1 MSFINTATFGSL
13 NTSNV
18 TTSSF
23 TASTI
28 TAPIAAIS
36 SLVTSTFTVPVINTP
51 VIGTSSFTAS
61 TITAPVIGTSSFT
74 ASTIT
79 APVIGTS
86 SFTASTITAP
96 VIGTSS
102 FTASTIAAN
111 GLTTVQQITEKFDI
125 LSSQT
130 GAVNLDF
137 ASSAIWYHSSINGNI
152 TARFI
157 NVPQTQS
164 RSAVV
169 TLIFNQGASPFY
181 ANNIS
186 VNTST
191 VSIKWANATVPT
203 PVANRVEAES
213 LTLLN
218 VGGIWTAL
226 GQYTS
231 FG

>member
-1 MSFINTATFGSL
+1 MSFINTATVGSL

-28 TAPIAAIS
+28 NAPVATIS
-36 SLVTSTFTVPVINTP
+36 SLNASTFTVPTLNTP
-51 VIGTSSFTAS
+51 NITTSSITAS
-61 TITAPVIGTSSFT
+61 TITAPIVGTSSVT

-79 APVIGTS
+79 A
-86 SFTASTITAP
+86 
-96 VIGTSS
+96 
-102 FTASTIAAN
+102 N
-111 GLTTVQQITEKFDI
+111 GLTQVQQITEKFDI

-130 GAVNLDF
+130 GAVDLNF
-137 ASSAIWYHSSINGNI
+137 ASTAIWYHSSISGNI

-157 NVPQTQS
+157 NVPQVQS

-169 TLIFNQGASPFY
+169 SLVFNQGASPFY

-186 VNTST
+186 INTST
-191 VSIKWANATVPT
+191 VTIKWVNATVPT
-203 PVANRVEAES
+203 PAANRTEVES
-213 LTLLN
+213 FTLLN
-218 VGGIWTAL
+218 VSGTWTAL

-231 FG
+231 FGETAF

>member
-18 TTSSF
+18 ATSSF

-28 TAPIAAIS
+28 T
-36 SLVTSTFTVPVINTP
+36 
-51 VIGTSSFTAS
+51 
-61 TITAPVIGTSSFT
+61 
-74 ASTIT
+74 
-79 APVIGTS
+79 
-86 SFTASTITAP
+86 
-96 VIGTSS
+96 
-102 FTASTIAAN
+102 AN
-111 GLTTVQQITEKFDI
+111 GLTTVQQITERFNI

-130 GAVNLDF
+130 GAVNFDF
-137 ASSAIWYHSSINGNI
+137 TSSAIWYHSSISGNI
-152 TARFI
+152 TARFT
-157 NVPQTQS
+157 NVPQVQS
-164 RSAVV
+164 RSAVA

-191 VSIKWANATVPT
+191 VAIRWVNATVPT
-203 PVANRVEAES
+203 PVANRTEVES
-213 LTLLN
+213 FTLLN
-218 VGGIWTAL
+218 VGGTWTAL